1 MSNHAS
7 RSRTNSA
14 FAWPATD
21 VVVLHR
27 LASTLNIVEREII
40 PLPLSLVLN
49 PEGSSEDDAV
59 ALEAPRVGKGGKG
72 HPPHLGEDWCCFC
85 LLLSFLLVA
94 FPRTI
99 RDLSAQAGRELTS
112 RQPASGNAADG
123 SKELP
128 KGPHPRLVAARCQG
142 IQSCRLS
149 RFHMHA
155 YFAALANTCFA
166 GS

>member
-40 PLPLSLVLN
+40 PLPLCLVLN

-112 RQPASGNAADG
+112 RNPQAEMPPMAAKNCQKAHIPDSSQPGARAYS
-123 SKELP
+123 
-128 KGPHPRLVAARCQG
+128 LVG
-142 IQSCRLS
+142 
-149 RFHMHA
+149 
-155 YFAALANTCFA
+155 
-166 GS
+166 